1 MNAPTRF
8 RRLAVF
14 CGSSLGHDPRFAD
27 AARELATLLAGSGI
41 GVVYGG
47 ASCGLMG
54 VLADAALA
62 AGGEVIGVL
71 PRSLQER
78 ELAHRGLTRLHIVD
92 TMHERKAQMADLAD
106 GFVALPGGFG
116 TLDEFCEVLT
126 WAQLGIHAK
135 PCGLLNVA
143 GYYDPFLAQ
152 VEHAETTGLMRL
164 IHRAMILDATEP
176 GALLARLHQFR
187 PAPTAS
193 KWAEQI
199 YP

>member
-1 MNAPTRF
+1 MSGVRGL
-8 RRLAVF
+8 RRLTVF
-14 CGSSLGHDPRFAD
+14 CGSSLGCDPRIAD
-27 AARELATLLAGSGI
+27 AARDLATLLAQAGTGI
-41 GVVYGG
+41 VYGG

-54 VLADAALA
+54 LIADAALA

-92 TMHERKAQMADLAD
+92 TMHERKSLMADLGN

-143 GYYDPFLAQ
+143 GYYDAFLAQ
-152 VEHAETTGLMRL
+152 VERAETTGLMRPA
-164 IHRAMILDATEP
+164 HRALILDATEP
-176 GALLARLHQFR
+176 AALLARLEKFR
-187 PAPTAS
+187 PATTAS
-193 KWAEQI
+193 KWAE
-199 YP
+199 PVER